1 MKLHLSV
8 LALSCALSACAFF
21 EEPVE
26 DLGSLVTSAPPEAV
40 PAAAPRVLQTPPPP
54 PSPAPVVSNPT
65 PTAAPAGTPAISS
78 QPSTA
83 INSSAATE
91 GSFFTVVTLFDIPE
105 SAKNLSIIHFTD
117 RNTRREQALCEALLD
132 KFPPVPASNVPANAS
147 NLIVWPVSVQ
157 TGNTCREMM
166 GAYEPIDISNKVAE
180 TVNSDA
186 TGPFVLSRNTSSD
199 QRLIYDLSSVRNR
212 AMANGLAGWQSI
224 VDTPP
229 ASWPPYS
236 RAR

>member
-1 MKLHLSV
+1 MKLHFSV
-8 LALSCALSACAFF
+8 LVLSCALSACAFF

-26 DLGSLVTSAPPEAV
+26 DLGSLVTSAPADAV

-54 PSPAPVVSNPT
+54 PSPAPVASNPT
-65 PTAAPAGTPAISS
+65 PTATPAANS
-78 QPSTA
+78 QTATA

-117 RNTRREQALCEALLD
+117 RNRRREQALCEALLD
-132 KFPPVPASNVPANAS
+132 KFPPTPASNVPANAS

-157 TGNTCREMM
+157 PGNTCREMM

-212 AMANGLAGWQSI
+212 AMADGLAGWQSI

-229 ASWPPYS
+229 TSWPPYS